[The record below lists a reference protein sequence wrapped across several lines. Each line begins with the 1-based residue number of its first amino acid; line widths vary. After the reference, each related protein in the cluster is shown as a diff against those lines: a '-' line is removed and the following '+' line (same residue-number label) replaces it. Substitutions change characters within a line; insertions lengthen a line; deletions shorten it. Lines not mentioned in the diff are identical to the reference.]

1 MSQYYYNP
9 FGNSSDVNEARQR
22 EYDRQLR
29 VMQEK
34 KEIRKISFSLGCAI
48 VAYLIIQLSA
58 VSLLSAFGL
67 YELYLNN
74 PIFQDGFM
82 IIGVSFASVAVPFGI
97 VALVNKKRYT
107 SPVIPNNRL
116 KASRAFVWVAF
127 GMGCCCILQILV
139 SIIVTFFYN
148 VLGLELKSSETA
160 SPNSILAC
168 FMNLI
173 AIAIIPAICEEFAM
187 RCCSLQLLKKYGK
200 GFAVVAV
207 SIVFGLLHG
216 NAIQFIFA
224 FSIALVLG
232 YITVRTNSIVP
243 AIFIH
248 MLNNGMSVIQ
258 DTVNFIA
265 PDTFVTADMQAS
277 SYVTSIIYILWIAVG
292 AAAGFYLLI
301 KKELVKKESKSQS
314 VLTTGQKFIAFL
326 SWMVIPFSILILITA
341 QTVTKA

>member
-1 MSQYYYNP
+1 MPQYYYNP

-22 EYDRQLR
+22 EYNRQLK
-29 VMQEK
+29 VTQEK
-34 KEIRKISFSLGCAI
+34 QEIRKISLSIGCAI
-48 VAYLIIQLSA
+48 VAYIVIQMLA
-58 VSLLSAFGL
+58 ASLLSAFGL

-127 GMGCCCILQILV
+127 GMGCCCVLQIAV
-139 SIIVTFFYN
+139 SFIVTFFYE
-148 VLGLELKSSETA
+148 VLGLELKSSDITT
-160 SPNSILAC
+160 PDSILAC

-173 AIAIIPAICEEFAM
+173 AIAVIPAICEEFAM

-200 GFAVVAV
+200 GFAVTAV

-232 YITVRTNSIVP
+232 YITVRTDSIAP

-248 MLNNGMSVIQ
+248 MLNNGMSVVQ
-258 DTVNFIA
+258 NTVNFVA
-265 PDTFVTADMQAS
+265 EGTQAS
-277 SYVTSIIYILWIAVG
+277 TYSTSIIYLFWIAVG
-292 AAAGFYLLI
+292 AVAGFYLLI
-301 KKELVKKESKSQS
+301 KKELVKKENKSQS
-314 VLTTGQKFIAFL
+314 VLTTGQKFTAFL
-326 SWMVIPFSILILITA
+326 FPWMIVPFFILILLTA
-341 QTVTKA
+341 QTVAKV